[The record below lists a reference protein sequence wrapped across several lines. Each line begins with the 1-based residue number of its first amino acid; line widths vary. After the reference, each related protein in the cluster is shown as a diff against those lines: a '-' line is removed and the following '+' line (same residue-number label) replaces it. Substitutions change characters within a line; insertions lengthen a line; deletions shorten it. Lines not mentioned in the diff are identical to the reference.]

1 MMMRSLRLLFLSL
14 IIAAFTG
21 SAAQAQTYKLKHAG
35 LRVLY
40 LMPIFVAIDRG
51 IFKAHDLEV
60 TYSEIDSGALS
71 PAVILSGEAQV
82 TSDDILGIAPLA
94 RQGKEF
100 MMIYNLMDRMTM
112 NLIVRKEVLARSN
125 IDLKA
130 PIAER
135 AKILKGLTIG
145 ITRPGA
151 PTDAYSRYF
160 LVRAGLDPQRDATLT
175 QVGGVAALSAAFRSG
190 RIDAFMLSPPLPQTL
205 ERDGHGTIIVK
216 NTDGEVPELTGMS
229 YITLFTSKDYAQKN
243 KPALKAYAKG
253 VQEALKWIR
262 ENREEALKLL
272 GQKWFKDTPPPAL
285 ALSFDALLPSLSATG
300 EFTPAS
306 LQKFV
311 DAYKLIG
318 ENIDVDLSEGRLW
331 TNEFVK

>member
-1 MMMRSLRLLFLSL
+1 MKSVRLLLLSL
-14 IIAAFTG
+14 IVTAFTAG
-21 SAAQAQTYKLKHAG
+21 AAAAQTYKLKHAG

-94 RQGKEF
+94 KQGKEF

-205 ERDGHGTIIVK
+205 ERDGFGTIIVK

-272 GQKWFKDTPPPAL
+272 GQKWFKDTPPAAL

-306 LQKFV
+306 LNKFV
-311 DAYKLIG
+311 AAYKLIG
-318 ENIDVDLSEGRLW
+318 ENIDIDLSEGRLW

>member
-1 MMMRSLRLLFLSL
+1 MKSLRLLFVSL
-14 IIAAFTG
+14 IFAALAG
-21 SAAQAQTYKLKHAG
+21 GAAQAQTYKLKHAG

-51 IFKAHDLEV
+51 IFKSHDLEV

-94 RQGKEF
+94 KQGKEF

-160 LVRAGLDPQRDATLT
+160 LVRAGLDPQRDATLM

-243 KPALKAYAKG
+243 KPALKAYVKG

-272 GQKWFKDTPPPAL
+272 GQKWFKDTPPAAL

-306 LQKFV
+306 LNKFV

-318 ENIDVDLSEGRLW
+318 ENIDVDLSEGKLW